1 MQSIDL
7 IGTYHFDPISL
18 TDKHEKQSEWKTTAF
33 INFDNSEIHLYY
45 AWFIYKRF
53 NLILNKPIRD
63 PHISFIN
70 DRLTKEQKLLYND
83 IKNVYNS
90 KEVNISY
97 NPELIRT
104 DGKHWWIK
112 LDSVDVDDI
121 RKECQLNDIYFPYH
135 ITIGYVNNKNL
146 EHSKYIHR
154 QILKYN
160 L

>member
-7 IGTYHFDPISL
+7 IGTYHFDPIPL

-33 INFDNSEIHLYY
+33 INFDNSELHLYY
-45 AWFIYKRF
+45 AWFIY
-53 NLILNKPIRD
+53 
-63 PHISFIN
+63 
-70 DRLTKEQKLLYND
+70 YND